1 MDTRGDQTGAN
12 GFRSP
17 RKSDFL
23 SPTSLSRR
31 RSGQRKQR
39 QMIYADASFLFSLYA
54 WDVNTGLAAKVYR
67 KDARR
72 PLIFV
77 T

>member
-1 MDTRGDQTGAN
+1 
-12 GFRSP
+12 
-17 RKSDFL
+17 
-23 SPTSLSRR
+23 
-31 RSGQRKQR
+31 
-39 QMIYADASFLFSLYA
+39 MIYADASFLFSLYA